1 MRPWSLVSTGWA
13 IALSLFRLPVV
24 AARLHGSLRR
34 LNKARSRAMEVFKNE
49 LERAGL
55 PSNDAEAQEL
65 ATGLARP
72 IDQADCPGQ
81 SFRQS
86 PDLGTATLREQ
97 GCAATAAAQKREDV
111 CYQRSSLG

>member
-55 PSNDAEAQEL
+55 PSNDAEA
-65 ATGLARP
+65 LAREFP
-72 IDQADCPGQ
+72 EFDWKQFAGNRWQVGRRLTSAGSRNSPQA
-81 SFRQS
+81 
-86 PDLGTATLREQ
+86 
-97 GCAATAAAQKREDV
+97 
-111 CYQRSSLG
+111 